1 VMLGLALCRADVA
14 GGFVASARSQVFHRP
29 DCNSAAKLS
38 AKNLVKYNTRDEVE
52 KAGKRPCGECRP

>member
-1 VMLGLALCRADVA
+1 
-14 GGFVASARSQVFHRP
+14 VFHRP